1 MTFISSQLSCT
12 RTAVI
17 AGVVATMAACTSA
30 PSTSLKGPKDTPSL
44 STAVVYQT
52 ESKEY
57 PLLSQFV
64 YAQAIDAL
72 PAQFNAADVVV
83 MDVDETV
90 LDNSQYQRE
99 RESQGLG
106 YSSASWQ
113 AWVKR
118 KEATLVPGVAEFLE
132 EVIARNGKVALI
144 TNRDKSLDRYTWEN
158 LLAQSL
164 PLTPQNTC
172 VMGRVQ
178 LDKDAVGQPGIV
190 NDKDLRRTQ
199 LVNGEAVCSIGDVSL
214 NWQKP
219 HAIVMQIG
227 DNIED
232 FAGVTQESADVNAL
246 STKTGTSLFILPN
259 PMYGSW

>member
-1 MTFISSQLSCT
+1 MTLTSSHSKLL
-12 RTAVI
+12 RAVAA
-17 AGVVATMAACTSA
+17 AGVVATMAACTSTT
-30 PSTSLKGPKDTPSL
+30 STSLQGPKESPSL

-57 PLLSQFV
+57 PLLSRFV

-72 PAQFNAADVVV
+72 PTQFNATDVVV

-106 YSSASWQ
+106 YSPSSWE

-118 KEATLVPGVAEFLE
+118 KEATLVPGVAEFLK

-144 TNRDKSLDRYTWEN
+144 TNRDKRLDRYTWAN

-178 LDKDAVGQPGIV
+178 RDKDAVGQTHIV
-190 NDKDLRRTQ
+190 NDKDLRRQQ
-199 LVNGEAVCSIGDVSL
+199 LTNGEAVCSIDDANRG
-214 NWQKP
+214 WQKQ
-219 HAIVMQIG
+219 HAIIMQIG

-232 FAGVTQESADVNAL
+232 FAGVTQESANVTEL
-246 STKTGTSLFILPN
+246 STETGTSLFILPN